1 MNKKYRLTYTL
12 HTELGERTCVE
23 TFRYFEA
30 VLQVLRNLNNHCKIE
45 NIKIE
50 EIQMAEYPNYVV
62 HFYFDD
68 KFKTT
73 VSTEASRT
81 ENALII
87 AFNELLTK
95 TSIVANSYIIY
106 DIENRKT
113 YKGNF

>member
-1 MNKKYRLTYTL
+1 
-12 HTELGERTCVE
+12 
-23 TFRYFEA
+23 
-30 VLQVLRNLNNHCKIE
+30 
-45 NIKIE
+45 
-50 EIQMAEYPNYVV
+50 MADYPNYVV

-68 KFKTT
+68 KFKMT

-95 TSIVANSYIIY
+95 TNILANNYIIY
-106 DIENRKT
+106 DIDNRKS

>member
-1 MNKKYRLTYTL
+1 
-12 HTELGERTCVE
+12 
-23 TFRYFEA
+23 
-30 VLQVLRNLNNHCKIE
+30 
-45 NIKIE
+45 
-50 EIQMAEYPNYVV
+50 MAEYPNYVV

-73 VSTEASRT
+73 VSIEASRT

-95 TSIVANSYIIY
+95 TNILANNYIIY
-106 DIENRKT
+106 DIDNREM

>member
-1 MNKKYRLTYTL
+1 
-12 HTELGERTCVE
+12 
-23 TFRYFEA
+23 
-30 VLQVLRNLNNHCKIE
+30 
-45 NIKIE
+45 
-50 EIQMAEYPNYVV
+50 MADYPNYVV

-95 TSIVANSYIIY
+95 TNILANNYIIY
-106 DIENRKT
+106 DIDNRKT

>member
-1 MNKKYRLTYTL
+1 
-12 HTELGERTCVE
+12 
-23 TFRYFEA
+23 
-30 VLQVLRNLNNHCKIE
+30 
-45 NIKIE
+45 
-50 EIQMAEYPNYVV
+50 MAEYPNYVV

-95 TSIVANSYIIY
+95 TNILANNYIIY
-106 DIENRKT
+106 DIDNREM

>member
-1 MNKKYRLTYTL
+1 
-12 HTELGERTCVE
+12 
-23 TFRYFEA
+23 
-30 VLQVLRNLNNHCKIE
+30 
-45 NIKIE
+45 
-50 EIQMAEYPNYVV
+50 MAEYPNYVV

-95 TSIVANSYIIY
+95 TNILANNYIIY
-106 DIENRKT
+106 DIDNEKT

>member
-1 MNKKYRLTYTL
+1 
-12 HTELGERTCVE
+12 
-23 TFRYFEA
+23 
-30 VLQVLRNLNNHCKIE
+30 
-45 NIKIE
+45 
-50 EIQMAEYPNYVV
+50 MAEYPNYVV

-68 KFKTT
+68 KFKMT

-95 TSIVANSYIIY
+95 TKIVANKYIIY
-106 DIENRKT
+106 DIDNRKT

>member
-1 MNKKYRLTYTL
+1 
-12 HTELGERTCVE
+12 
-23 TFRYFEA
+23 
-30 VLQVLRNLNNHCKIE
+30 
-45 NIKIE
+45 
-50 EIQMAEYPNYVV
+50 MAEYPNYVV

-95 TSIVANSYIIY
+95 TNIVADKYIIY
-106 DIENRKT
+106 DIDNRKT

>member
-1 MNKKYRLTYTL
+1 
-12 HTELGERTCVE
+12 
-23 TFRYFEA
+23 
-30 VLQVLRNLNNHCKIE
+30 
-45 NIKIE
+45 
-50 EIQMAEYPNYVV
+50 MAEYPNYVV

-73 VSTEASRT
+73 VCIEASRT

-95 TSIVANSYIIY
+95 TNILANNYIIY
-106 DIENRKT
+106 DIDNREM

>member
-1 MNKKYRLTYTL
+1 
-12 HTELGERTCVE
+12 
-23 TFRYFEA
+23 
-30 VLQVLRNLNNHCKIE
+30 
-45 NIKIE
+45 
-50 EIQMAEYPNYVV
+50 MADYPNYVV

-95 TSIVANSYIIY
+95 TNILANNYIIY
-106 DIENRKT
+106 DIDNRRT
-113 YKGNF
+113 HKGNF

>member
-1 MNKKYRLTYTL
+1 
-12 HTELGERTCVE
+12 
-23 TFRYFEA
+23 
-30 VLQVLRNLNNHCKIE
+30 
-45 NIKIE
+45 
-50 EIQMAEYPNYVV
+50 MAEYPNYVV

-95 TSIVANSYIIY
+95 TNIVANSYIIY
-106 DIENRKT
+106 DIDNRKT

>member
-1 MNKKYRLTYTL
+1 
-12 HTELGERTCVE
+12 
-23 TFRYFEA
+23 
-30 VLQVLRNLNNHCKIE
+30 
-45 NIKIE
+45 
-50 EIQMAEYPNYVV
+50 MADYPNYVV

-87 AFNELLTK
+87 AFNELITK

-106 DIENRKT
+106 DIDNRET